1 MRALVSVVLVC
12 SIIALLFVA
21 GCTFNLQKADGTWN
35 KSFSTNPG
43 TGTGSSNS
51 GSIGGGTGGGKS
63 GVSPAQGTYPQGS
76 KYSRFQLNYYYRDI
90 TKYPQFNNHQAC
102 GECDAVVSEAK
113 SDEHHDELLIDG
125 IIGGMAS
132 PDLYDPHSDL
142 EVSPFL
148 SPRMSFSG
156 KNYQREYDWM
166 ENYAPSNAEK
176 AGCQGRGANYKS
188 GYEYE
193 TITQGECNHIQVR
206 ITGID
211 DEQLEV
217 TIQHA
222 ADGSECK
229 SDETYTKHYKGT
241 SMPDSVRKDTRDTS
255 GEYNVVCAPYQ
266 KGVVQSDETEE
277 YFFGK
282 GPGEQTTR
290 DFSIDSNGVYHIV
303 CSGSK
308 DEVLEPACPDNCD
321 RRSCWPGA
329 AATRHRERFLEIII
343 SPADKPVT
351 LMPRVT
357 ETLVSLAPLVP
368 KK

>member
-1 MRALVSVVLVC
+1 MRVLVSAVLVC
-12 SIIALLFVA
+12 GIVALLLIA
-21 GCTFNLQKADGTWN
+21 GCTFNLQKADGSWN

-43 TGTGSSNS
+43 TGTSASNS

-63 GVSPAQGTYPQGS
+63 GGSPGAYTPGS
-76 KYSRFQLNYYYRDI
+76 KYSRFQLNYYYRDL
-90 TKYPQFNNHQAC
+90 TTYPQFNNHQAC
-102 GECDAVVSEAK
+102 GECDAVTSETK
-113 SDEHHDELLIDG
+113 SDEHHDELVIDG
-125 IIGGMAS
+125 LIGGMES
-132 PDLYDPHSDL
+132 PELYNPHNSL

-156 KNYQREYDWM
+156 KNYQREYDWLD
-166 ENYAPSNAEK
+166 NYEPSNAEK
-176 AGCQGRGANYKS
+176 TGCQGRGAGYKS
-188 GYEYE
+188 GHEYE

-206 ITGID
+206 VTGID
-211 DEQLEV
+211 NENLEV

-229 SDETYTKHYKGT
+229 SDETYKNHYWGT
-241 SMPDSVRKDTRDTS
+241 TMPDSVRKDTRDTT
-255 GEYNVVCAPYQ
+255 GEYHVVCAPYE
-266 KGVVQSDETEE
+266 KGKVQSDETEG

-290 DFSIDSNGVYHIV
+290 DFSVDMKGVYHIV

-329 AATRHRERFLEIII
+329 AATRHRERFLEIVI
-343 SPADKPVT
+343 SPADNPVT
-351 LMPRVT
+351 LQSRGSEP
-357 ETLVSLAPLVP
+357 LAPLEPLKP